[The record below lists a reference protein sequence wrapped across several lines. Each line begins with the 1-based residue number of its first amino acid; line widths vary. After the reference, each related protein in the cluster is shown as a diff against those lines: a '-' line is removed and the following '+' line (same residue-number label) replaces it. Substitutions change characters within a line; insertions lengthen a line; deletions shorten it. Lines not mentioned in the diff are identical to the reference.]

1 MHANARDADAAF
13 AHSAHYLSVHAR
25 AAPTQV
31 MQVHVMHD
39 YAVHP
44 LVLCMQ

>member
-1 MHANARDADAAF
+1 MHANAGDADAVF
-13 AHSAHYLSVHAR
+13 AHSAHDHTVHAR

-31 MQVHVMHD
+31 MQVHVMHG

-44 LVLCMQ
+44 LTTCMQ